1 VEKDAS
7 SGSSYALA
15 TGGGLDAADRGPQL
29 SASDL
34 THELAQLLAASIARQ
49 QADKALGVPT
59 NAGLTSLA
67 SLVSAV
73 SAQRTLPP
81 QTKDGL
87 SALSYSRRSDRTP
100 VVPESAAA
108 EAASDDEPM
117 PIPSTWRQPAY
128 DDDRSYRQQMGAALL
143 GLAAGLIIVVPTVLW
158 MSGWFEAR
166 KANPTALP
174 RVAAAAI
181 EPKVAA
187 AAIEP
192 KAAAAAIEPKAA
204 AAAIEPK
211 VAEVR
216 TMKVQVHPVEKE
228 KPVEAAAQYMTGNV
242 APRTVVEAVPSVPA
256 QPTPSA
262 LAARFAEP
270 PPAEA
275 QAPPNDLIAQAMRRA
290 ESGDVA
296 GARQMLML
304 ESAESDRQ
312 GLVSFALA
320 ETYDPNMLAAWGSRG
335 VAADVARARALYRKA
350 LSLGVASA
358 HGRLEALK

>member
-15 TGGGLDAADRGPQL
+15 TSGSLDADDRGPQL

-81 QTKDGL
+81 QSKDGL
-87 SALSYSRRSDRTP
+87 SALSYARRTDRTA
-100 VVPESAAA
+100 VVPEAGPL

-158 MSGWFEAR
+158 MSGWFESR
-166 KANPTALP
+166 KANPTAMP
-174 RVAAAAI
+174 RV
-181 EPKVAA
+181 
-187 AAIEP
+187 
-192 KAAAAAIEPKAA
+192 A

-228 KPVEAAAQYMTGNV
+228 KSVEAAAQYMTGSV
-242 APRTVVEAVPSVPA
+242 APRTAVEAAPSVPA

-275 QAPPNDLIAQAMRRA
+275 QAPQTDLIAQALRRV

-296 GARQMLML
+296 GARQML
-304 ESAESDRQ
+304 EAVEVDRQ
-312 GLVSFALA
+312 GLVAFALA

-335 VAADVARARALYRKA
+335 VAADVARARAFYRKA
-350 LSLGVASA
+350 LSLGVANA

>member
-7 SGSSYALA
+7 LRSSHALP
-15 TGGGLDAADRGPQL
+15 TGGSLDAADRGLQV

-34 THELAQLLAASIARQ
+34 THELAQLLAVSIARQ
-49 QADKALGVPT
+49 QADKAAGVPT

-81 QTKDGL
+81 ASKDGL
-87 SALSYSRRSDRTP
+87 SALSYSRR
-100 VVPESAAA
+100 PERSALVA
-108 EAASDDEPM
+108 EPGSNEGPSDDEPM
-117 PIPSTWRQPAY
+117 PIPSTWREPAY

-166 KANPTALP
+166 RNNPAATP
-174 RVAAAAI
+174 RV
-181 EPKVAA
+181 
-187 AAIEP
+187 
-192 KAAAAAIEPKAA
+192 A

-216 TMKVQVHPVEKE
+216 TMKVQVHPVEK
-228 KPVEAAAQYMTGNV
+228 PAEAAAQYVTGSV
-242 APRTVVEAVPSVPA
+242 APRPVVEAVPTVAEPPA
-256 QPTPSA
+256 ASA

-270 PPAEA
+270 PPPANA
-275 QAPPNDLIAQAMRRA
+275 RVQHNDLIAQALRRV
-290 ESGDVA
+290 ENGDVA
-296 GARQMLML
+296 GAREMLAA
-304 ESAESDRQ
+304 AEDGSQ

-320 ETYDPNMLAAWGSRG
+320 ETYDPNMLAAWGTRG
-335 VAADVARARALYRKA
+335 VVADVARARALYRKA
-350 LSLGVASA
+350 LNLGVASA